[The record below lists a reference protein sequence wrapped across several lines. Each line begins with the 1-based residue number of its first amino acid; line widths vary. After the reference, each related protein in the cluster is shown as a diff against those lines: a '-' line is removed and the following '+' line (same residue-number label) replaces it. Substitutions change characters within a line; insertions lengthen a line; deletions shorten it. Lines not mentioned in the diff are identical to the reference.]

1 MNITRDG
8 LESGKTSRMLPW
20 FFKGHQNGESIR
32 TAAWLQLMLALGLLF
47 LVTFLLLPMVLFTT
61 TQLQVGDL
69 VHGSLRAPMTLE
81 LQDMEAIKQRQHKA
95 VEAVPPVYDLD
106 LQKLEEQET
115 KIAVAFSEA
124 RRAPSEETA
133 LKLFQGKSG
142 LDLASATLETLQQTR
157 FDPKLESIVKG
168 ILRSV
173 MERGIVQQKD
183 SALLELSGPAGQLTV
198 EPERGVLIS
207 VVGERKESLVTNP
220 QTILDLQDAQLLIEA
235 QARKA
240 YPNQR
245 AKRRATEEL
254 IEKLLVPNLTFNS
267 SETQARKQAS
277 LAGIKP
283 LFHIIQKGDLILR
296 AGDRV
301 TPEQHFILQEIAQ
314 HQKRTVFF
322 QTSAG
327 LFLLVATILGIF
339 VLDLR
344 RYRPVFLTDLSQSL
358 LLSVLIIV
366 SILAIEFSHF
376 LLGAF
381 VDRFTDLE
389 PATITYALP
398 LAVGA
403 MLTTLLVDVH
413 IALVFSFIMSLL
425 IGFLFPEQ
433 PFIILYSFT
442 GSVVASFSV
451 IYCKRRTQLLRAG
464 FFVALT
470 NLVVLAA
477 INLYTVRAFSTQGIV
492 DPLFGIGGGFLA
504 ALVVSGLLP
513 LFESVFKI
521 TTDFKL
527 MELLD
532 LNQPLLRDLFLTAPG
547 TYHHSLMVSN
557 LAEAAAEA
565 IGTSPLLARVS
576 CYYHDIGKM
585 VKPDYFIE
593 NQTGPANRHD
603 QLTPNM
609 SSLVILSHVKEGIE
623 LAKAHR
629 LPKAIVDIIP
639 QHHGTRLIKFFYE
652 KARKGQ
658 DSNNAPLKEGEFR
671 YPGPKPQTKTAGIIM
686 LADGV
691 ESASRLLTKPSP
703 ARISSLVNKMVTG
716 VFLEGQLD
724 ESELT
729 LRDLKKIE
737 EAFNKC
743 LTGIFHHRIEY
754 PGANLSDYGEVAD
767 EGVGKESATADS
779 NTDSG
784 SLRLGHKDPTVPGIS
799 QG

>member
-1 MNITRDG
+1 MLSWLFNG
-8 LESGKTSRMLPW
+8 QQSGGT
-20 FFKGHQNGESIR
+20 IR
-32 TAAWLQLMLALGLLF
+32 TAVWLQVVLALGLLC
-47 LVTFLLLPMVLFTT
+47 LVTLLLLPKVLFTT
-61 TQLQVGDL
+61 TELRVGDL
-69 VHGSLRAPMTLE
+69 VRSSIRAPMTLE
-81 LQDMEAIKQRQHKA
+81 LQDTEAIKQRQRKV
-95 VEAVPPVYDLD
+95 VEAVPPIYDLD
-106 LQKLEEQET
+106 LQKIEEQEA
-115 KIAVAFSEA
+115 KITLAFSEA
-124 RRAPSEETA
+124 RRAPSGEMA

-142 LDLASATLETLQQTR
+142 LDLASATLETLQQSR
-157 FDPKLESIVKG
+157 FDPKLEAVVKG

-173 MERGIVQQKD
+173 MERGIVLQKD
-183 SALLELSGPAGQLTV
+183 SALLDLSGLAGRLTV
-198 EPERGVLIS
+198 GSERGVLIS

-220 QTILDLQDAQLLIEA
+220 QAILDLQEAQQLIEA

-245 AKRRATEEL
+245 AKRTAAAEL

-283 LFHIIQKGDLILR
+283 LFYIIRKGEMILR

-301 TPEQHFILQEIAQ
+301 TPEQYFILQEIAQ

-322 QTSAG
+322 QTIAG
-327 LFLLVATILGIF
+327 LFLLVATILGLF

-344 RYRPVFLTDLSQSL
+344 RYRPSFLTDLSQSL
-358 LLSVLIIV
+358 LLTVLISV
-366 SILAIEFSHF
+366 TILAIEFSHF

-381 VDRFTDLE
+381 VDRFTGLD
-389 PATITYALP
+389 PGAITYALP
-398 LAVGA
+398 FAAGA

-413 IALVFSFIMSLL
+413 IALVFSFITSLL
-425 IGFLFPEQ
+425 ISFLFPEQ
-433 PFIILYSFT
+433 PFIILYSFI
-442 GSVVASFSV
+442 GSIVASFSV

-464 FFVALT
+464 FFVGLI
-470 NLVVLAA
+470 NLVVVAA
-477 INLYTVRAFSTQGIV
+477 MNLYSVRAFSTQGIV
-492 DPLFGIGGGFLA
+492 DLLFGIGGGFLA
-504 ALVVSGLLP
+504 VVVVSGLLP
-513 LFESVFKI
+513 LFESVFKV

-527 MELLD
+527 LELLD
-532 LNQPLLRDLFLTAPG
+532 LNQPLLRELFLTAPG

-603 QLTPNM
+603 HLTPNM

-658 DSNNAPLKEGEFR
+658 GPNHSPLEEGEFR

-703 ARISSLVNKMVTG
+703 SRISSLVNKMVTG

-737 EAFNKC
+737 EAFIKC

-754 PGANLSDYGEVAD
+754 PGTGLTGYGEVAD

-779 NTDSG
+779 NPDSG
-784 SLRLGHKDPTVPGIS
+784 GFRLGHKDPTVPGMS